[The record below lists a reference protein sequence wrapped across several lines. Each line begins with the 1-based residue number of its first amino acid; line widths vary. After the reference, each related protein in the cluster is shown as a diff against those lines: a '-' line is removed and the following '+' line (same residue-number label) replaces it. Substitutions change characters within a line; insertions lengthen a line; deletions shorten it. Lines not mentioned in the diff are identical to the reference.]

1 MHEAVDD
8 IHTYN
13 ASETEISRLAR
24 LKETGAY
31 AEKGVYDYMHS
42 LRRCYDTG
50 APYIG
55 MFEDDILLAD
65 GWMVQTLQHLSQI
78 PPVDDEE
85 HPWLFMRLF
94 NQERSTGWASHAIGG
109 NNEAW
114 IILGIALGLVV
125 PAFLARR
132 KWHFTR
138 TYLDLETI
146 LIIAL
151 VLNPALVVL
160 FFQSG
165 KASLLP
171 PFPGVFAEPF
181 GCCSQ
186 AMIFPRTRVPL
197 LLNFLEQARQGQI
210 DLLLD
215 QLAKE
220 KGMTRWA
227 SYPVQAQ
234 HIGLES
240 SRMTEG
246 DEAQAIWSMAFEALD
261 PETLS
266 REHAQMVE
274 EYYGR
279 PRR

>member
-1 MHEAVDD
+1 
-8 IHTYN
+8 
-13 ASETEISRLAR
+13 
-24 LKETGAY
+24 
-31 AEKGVYDYMHS
+31 MHS
-42 LRRCYDTG
+42 LRRCYETTG

-65 GWMVQTLQHLSQI
+65 GWLVRTLQHLSQI
-78 PPVDDEE
+78 PAVDDEE
-85 HPWLFMRLF
+85 RPWLFMRLF
-94 NQERSTGWASHAIGG
+94 NQERSTGWASHEIGG

-114 IILGIALGLVV
+114 IILGIALGITI
-125 PAFLARR
+125 PAFLARKFFHLPR
-132 KWHFTR
+132 K
-138 TYLDLETI
+138 YLDPETI
-146 LIIAL
+146 LITAL
-151 VLNPALVVL
+151 LLNPALVIL

-165 KASLLP
+165 KASMLP
-171 PFPGVFAEPF
+171 PTPGVSAEPF

-186 AMIFPRTRVPL
+186 AMIFPRSRIPTL
-197 LLNFLEQARQGQI
+197 LYFLEEARQGQV

-215 QLAKE
+215 NLAQQKRL
-220 KGMTRWA
+220 TRWA

-246 DEAQAIWSMAFEALD
+246 DEAQAIWSMAFESSD
-261 PETLS
+261 PATLG